1 MGKRGNGEAR
11 VQESE
16 AGRQVARAATQVI
29 FLFIVSRALGLARE
43 MVVGAVFGTTAAYDA
58 YLAAVRVPDILFT
71 LIAGGALGSAFIP
84 TFTGYFA
91 RNDPEGGWRLASA
104 VVNLLILVLSLAAGL
119 AWLAAPLIVPT
130 ILAPGFA
137 PDLQALTV
145 SLMRTMLVA
154 PILFGVSG
162 VVMGVLNARQHFV
175 LPALAPSFLNLSLIG
190 AALLLAPRIGV
201 RALALGYVVGAALH
215 LSIQLPGLIL
225 VGARYLPSLYH
236 PGVREVLWLMA
247 PRVLGLAAV
256 QVNFLVNTNIA
267 SRLGEGA
274 VSALNYAWLL
284 MLLPQGI
291 FAQAVATAAFPT
303 FADQAARGDRDGM
316 RRTLVG
322 TLRAVLFV
330 TLPAAVGLILLRRPL
345 VALLFER
352 GAFQASSTQAVA
364 WALAFYA
371 LGLVGHAAVEIL
383 ARAFY
388 ALHDTWTPVWVG
400 GLAMGLNVALS
411 LILPGVFGR
420 TGLPSH
426 GGLALANSV
435 ATLLEAVGLMRLLRP
450 RLGDPKAWR
459 LQGAALRSGAAA
471 AVMGGALLVWQRL
484 TAGHGSLFVGGG
496 GVVLGAGAYLAAA
509 ALLKAEEPWMMA
521 RLLLR
526 RGGRLPPGRSGGRTP
541 ADPVTDSPVDKS
553 LDVE

>member
-1 MGKRGNGEAR
+1 M
-11 VQESE
+11 
-16 AGRQVARAATQVI
+16 ARAATQVVL
-29 FLFIVSRALGLARE
+29 LFIVSRALGLARE

-104 VVNLLILVLSLAAGL
+104 VVNLLLLVLTLAAGL
-119 AWLAAPLIVPT
+119 TWLAAPLIVPT
-130 ILAPGFA
+130 ILAPGFT

-162 VVMGVLNARQHFV
+162 VVMGVLNARQHFT

-190 AALLLAPRIGV
+190 AAWFLAPRLGV
-201 RALALGYVVGAALH
+201 RALALGYVAGAALH
-215 LSIQLPGLIL
+215 LSIQIPGLFL
-225 VGARYLPSLYH
+225 VNARYIPSLYH

-303 FADQAARGDRDGM
+303 FADQAARGEWKGM

-322 TLRAVLFV
+322 TLRAILFV
-330 TLPAAVGLILLRRPL
+330 TLPAAVGLILLRGPL

-400 GLAMGLNVALS
+400 GLAMGLNVVLS
-411 LILPGVFGR
+411 LTLPGIFGR
-420 TGLPSH
+420 VGLPPH
-426 GGLALANSV
+426 GGLALANSI
-435 ATLLEAVGLMRLLRP
+435 ATLLEGAGLARLLRP
-450 RLGDPKAWR
+450 RLGGSAEWR
-459 LQGAALRSGAAA
+459 LWGAALRIGAAA
-471 AVMGGALLVWQRL
+471 AVMGAALFAWQRL
-484 TAGHGSLFVGGG
+484 TAGYPTLLVGGG
-496 GVVLGAGAYLAAA
+496 GVVIGAAIYLATALLLGADELRTV
-509 ALLKAEEPWMMA
+509 L

-526 RGGRLPPGRSGGRTP
+526 R
-541 ADPVTDSPVDKS
+541 
-553 LDVE
+553 